1 MVLFF
6 IKISFSIL
14 FVIVILLF
22 IIEYFL
28 NYFNYPF
35 QTSSYS
41 KLYPIECKKKN
52 DDILSSDTEINN
64 LYHDG
69 GFRNYEYAK
78 NKEGFLE
85 VILDTQCLNTQ
96 SFYDNDKMIRLTPFI
111 NETYKFNKHGFR
123 GNSWINNNNAN
134 DINVFIMGGSTAFS
148 LLASEEDSIHFQLE
162 KILNEK
168 STQNTYRVFN
178 TALPGAKS
186 ADEFRIFSSDL
197 KNIKK
202 DIMIFLTGYNNAG
215 NYQIDTFERTKK
227 SFLSNKSFK

>member
-1 MVLFF
+1 MTSKIVNF

-28 NYFNYPF
+28 SYFNYPF
-35 QTSSYS
+35 QVSSNS

-52 DDILSSDTEINN
+52 DDILSLDTEINN

-78 NKEGFLE
+78 NKEGFLK

-96 SFYDNDKMIRLTPFI
+96 SIYDNGKMIRLMPFI

-123 GNSWINNNNAN
+123 GNSWIDSNNAN
-134 DINVFIMGGSTAFS
+134 DINVFIMGVSTAFS
-148 LLASEEDSIHFQLE
+148 LL
-162 KILNEK
+162 
-168 STQNTYRVFN
+168 ST
-178 TALPGAKS
+178 
-186 ADEFRIFSSDL
+186 E
-197 KNIKK
+197 
-202 DIMIFLTGYNNAG
+202 
-215 NYQIDTFERTKK
+215 
-227 SFLSNKSFK
+227 